1 MHCARALSSTSVLT
15 AVCLF
20 ALSCVF
26 ARSCVCLHRRVCM
39 FARSCVFVHP
49 GSRREPQALPRNSSL
64 FFSNEYGGVS
74 GAGDQGVAGAQ
85 SPTSTAAAASGA
97 GGSAAAVPPLPS
109 RPGAG
114 YSVMYSGAVSF
125 VSLEDRVT
133 IGWNGEGGSFAAVG
147 LCNLHRAVCVALT
160 VRMTVTAARSCLCR
174 AMETPRQEG
183 AVIRRHS
190 PGQQRVDPCG

>member
-1 MHCARALSSTSVLT
+1 MCRALRPRPFQYQHVHCR
-15 AVCLF
+15 VF

-26 ARSCVCLHRRVCM
+26 APSCVCAVP
-39 FARSCVFVHP
+39 P

-85 SPTSTAAAASGA
+85 SPTSTAAAASGG

-114 YSVMYSGAVSF
+114 YFVIYSSAFSCW
-125 VSLEDRVT
+125 SS
-133 IGWNGEGGSFAAVG
+133 GWKSEGGSFAAVG
-147 LCNLHRAVCVALT
+147 RCSLHRAVCMALT
-160 VRMTVTAARSCLCR
+160 VRITVTTARSCLCR
-174 AMETPRQEG
+174 AMETLRQEG
-183 AVIRRHS
+183 AVIWRHS